1 MEWRSYGLGEAEGC
15 WQRPGAR
22 KATRAVSP
30 AQPSEGANPTS
41 TLILDLGPP
50 HQRDGKLP
58 SSRAAQ
64 CAGATGSSRLGVR
77 ALSAPAAWRIQFG
90 AAH

>member
-1 MEWRSYGLGEAEGC
+1 MEWRSYGLGEAEGY
-15 WQRPGAR
+15 WQRPRAR

-77 ALSAPAAWRIQFG
+77 ALSARATWRIQFG